1 MIQEKFEELRTII
14 TRLKNVK
21 KKLKVNNQNIK
32 MNIIKI
38 YNSRYSS
45 SNRKIKMKLFIKR
58 NL

>member
-32 MNIIKI
+32 INIIKI

-45 SNRKIKMKLFIKR
+45 RNRKIKMKLSIKR